1 MSRIGKM
8 PVPIP
13 NNVKVEIKQNL
24 VLVEG
29 PKGKLS
35 EVFSPL
41 IDIAKDNEKIVVKRS
56 SDEKFHRALHGTT
69 RNLIANMIKGVTEG
83 FQKELEIIGVGY
95 SAKIEGKKLVMK
107 LGFSHPVEYM
117 PSDNLKLEV
126 KKTKNF
132 EVIISG
138 PSKQEV
144 GQAACE
150 IRKFCPPNAYKGKG
164 IRYKGEHIKLK
175 PGKTAATGA
184 AGAGG

>member
-1 MSRIGKM
+1 MSRIGKI

-13 NNVKVEIKQNL
+13 NNVKVEIKQNT
-24 VLVEG
+24 VSVEG

-35 EVFSPL
+35 EKFSPL
-41 IDIAKDNEKIVVKRS
+41 IDIVKENEKIIVKRS
-56 SDEKFHRALHGTT
+56 SDEKFSRALHGTT
-69 RNLIANMIKGVTEG
+69 RALIANMIKGVSEG

-107 LGFSHPVEYM
+107 LGFSHPVEYV
-117 PSDNLKLEV
+117 PSDIVKLEV

-150 IRKFCPPNAYKGKG
+150 IRKCSPPNAYKGKG
-164 IRYKGEHIKLK
+164 IRYKGEYIKLK
-175 PGKTAATGA
+175 PGKTAVTGA
-184 AGAGG
+184 AGAG